1 MACAVPLV
9 STDGGALPEVV
20 GDAGSLVPAANPQ
33 ALAGAIRDL
42 LTQSPARRELLGQAG
57 REHIVERFSWHSA
70 ASAMTRLYLDII
82 AGRRTRVATPVIHAS
97 ATATPSTT
105 ASPAADWGKGR

>member
-1 MACAVPLV
+1 
-9 STDGGALPEVV
+9 
-20 GDAGSLVPAANPQ
+20 
-33 ALAGAIRDL
+33 
-42 LTQSPARRELLGQAG
+42 
-57 REHIVERFSWHSA
+57 
-70 ASAMTRLYLDII
+70 MTRLYLDII